1 MAAFPDLSQALRNAI
16 INGNGVTDLLGQ
28 NPGGDNVFT
37 SRPVPAKAPYPM
49 VVIGP
54 DLGTNDQGGLN
65 DQRLTIIRDVGVYG
79 QNSGDTK
86 QQYRDV
92 ETTARLVR
100 DLFHRK
106 PASIVVPDWRVVQI
120 WTRGPLT
127 GPTSNANGGTDDK
140 FVARIVELT
149 ITLIAVI

>member
-1 MAAFPDLSQALRNAI
+1 MATYPDLSQPIRNAV
-16 INGNGVTDLLGQ
+16 INGNGITDALGQ
-28 NPGGDNVFT
+28 NSGGDNVFT
-37 SRPVPAKAPYPM
+37 SRPVPVSAPYPM
-49 VVIGP
+49 IVIGP
-54 DLGTNDQGGLN
+54 DMGTNDQGGLN
-65 DQRLTIIRDVGVYG
+65 DQRLVLIRDVGVYG

-106 PASIVVPDWRVVQI
+106 PLAIIVPDWKVVQI
-120 WTRGPLT
+120 WTRGPII
-127 GPTSNANGGTDDK
+127 GPTSSDK
-140 FVARIVELT
+140 FVSRIVELT